1 MKLIIFLP
9 VYNEEA
15 NILSVL
21 ERIPKNIP
29 NIDILE
35 VLAIEDGSCDSSLN
49 ILKQHNVSI
58 ISHIQNMGLSI
69 SFQDA
74 LEYAINNS
82 ADILLSIDS
91 DNQFDPQEIE
101 KVIKPIL
108 EKKSD
113 IVLGNRFKNGKPKN
127 MPTIKFFGN
136 IIMSKI
142 INFITGYKFQ
152 DVSCG
157 FRAYSKD
164 ALLNLN
170 LFGKFTYTHETI
182 LDLCVKNKQF
192 LEVPI
197 SVQYFDNRKSHI
209 SSNLFKYAI
218 KTILIMINSL
228 ISYRPLF
235 LFGGIGFVLFLFGL
249 IPDIF
254 ILVYYINYG
263 QLSPYKIYAFV
274 GGFLNILGILF
285 IIIGL
290 ALQSLKVIRMNQ
302 EKILYNQKK
311 FK

>member
-21 ERIPKNIP
+21 NKIPKNLP

-35 VLAIEDGSCDSSLN
+35 IFAIDDASKDSSLQ
-49 ILKQHNVSI
+49 ILKDNNISI
-58 ISHIQNMGLSI
+58 ISHTQNMGLGI

-74 LEYAINNS
+74 VEYAVKND
-82 ADILLSIDS
+82 ADILVSIDA
-91 DNQFDPQEIE
+91 DGQFDPQEIE
-101 KVIKPIL
+101 KVIKPIID
-108 EKKSD
+108 KKSD
-113 IVLGNRFKNGKPKN
+113 IALGNRFKNGKPKN
-127 MPTIKFFGN
+127 MPRVKFVGN
-136 IIMSKI
+136 ICMSKI

-157 FRAYSKD
+157 FRAYSKE

-170 LFGKFTYTHETI
+170 LFGKFTYTQETI
-182 LDLCVKNKQF
+182 LDLCIKNKQF
-192 LEVPI
+192 IEIPI
-197 SVQYFDNRKSHI
+197 FVKYFDDRKSHI

-218 KTILIMINSL
+218 RTISIMINSL
-228 ISYRPLF
+228 ISYKPLF
-235 LFGGIGFVLFLFGL
+235 IFGGIGMISFLLGL

-254 ILVYYINYG
+254 ILIYYINHG
-263 QLSPYKIYAFV
+263 QFSPYKIYAFV

-290 ALQSLKVIRMNQ
+290 ALQSLKIIRMNQ
-302 EKILYNQKK
+302 EKILYNQKISK
-311 FK
+311 